1 MIYVGEKEKN
11 EYESL
16 EQEVFKALDH
26 QKRRDI
32 LRYIGE
38 RKGITFTEIMKAGK
52 IPDTPTLS
60 YHLKTLSP
68 FIEQR
73 NGKYHLTPIGKD
85 AYNLLHRTTTYDK
98 LALFQKNKYEV
109 TVGNTILWITAIAAA
124 VYLEA
129 DTVLTT
135 IFLPGLAAVSLTITY
150 QLFK

>member
-1 MIYVGEKEKN
+1 MEEKEKN

-85 AYNLLHRTTTYDK
+85 AYNLLLRTTTYNK

>member
-1 MIYVGEKEKN
+1 MIYVEEKEKN

>member
-1 MIYVGEKEKN
+1 MEEKEKN

-73 NGKYHLTPIGKD
+73 NGKYRLTPIGKD
-85 AYNLLHRTTTYDK
+85 AYNLLLRTTTYNK

>member
-1 MIYVGEKEKN
+1 MEEKEKN

-16 EQEVFKALDH
+16 EEEVFKALDH

-38 RKGITFTEIMKAGK
+38 KKGITFTEIMKAGK
-52 IPDTPTLS
+52 IPDSPTLS

-73 NGKYHLTPIGKD
+73 NGEYRLTPIGKD
-85 AYNLLHRTTTYDK
+85 AYNLLLRTTTYDK
-98 LALFQKNKYEV
+98 LALFQKNKYEA